1 MLLDFVDLS
10 SGSGA
15 VYQRLYEQIAAAA
28 YSGIMKK
35 GERLPSIREAAA
47 QLGVSRTTVESAYLK
62 LCIEGMAESS
72 PYRGYYICSG
82 SKPPRK
88 NAAEETAEPRVRY
101 DFSGRKID
109 AAAAELNFWR
119 RSVRQVLRDTSALI
133 SYGNPQG
140 EPELRRALAAYSY
153 KARGV
158 RTAPENIVI
167 GAGIGPLLNILCG
180 LTGRDRLIGM
190 ESGFEQAE
198 RIFSDYGIN
207 TFPLGCDL
215 NGAKTDSLKKSGAD
229 ILFLLPS
236 SLSKISVTGLSARR
250 GDFAEWA
257 REDKRRLIIEDD
269 YNGELRY
276 TARSV
281 SAFQGKC
288 PESTVYIGSFSKLLL
303 PSVRIAYM
311 ALPDRLVPEFYA
323 RRGVYNQT
331 CGKTEQIA
339 LRCYIE
345 SGELE
350 KHLRKLRK
358 LYYAK
363 SRLFCRAAAEVFD
376 NAEIT
381 LYESSITAE
390 LNLKTGAAADKIFAA
405 AEKNGIR
412 LKESG
417 NGEKIRMCFA
427 GIDDGDILPALKK
440 LKESIEGL

>member
-1 MLLDFVDLS
+1 M
-10 SGSGA
+10 
-15 VYQRLYEQIAAAA
+15 RRH
-28 YSGIMKK
+28 K
-35 GERLPSIREAAA
+35 
-47 QLGVSRTTVESAYLK
+47 T
-62 LCIEGMAESS
+62 
-72 PYRGYYICSG
+72 
-82 SKPPRK
+82 
-88 NAAEETAEPRVRY
+88 
-101 DFSGRKID
+101 
-109 AAAAELNFWR
+109 AAAELDFWR
-119 RSVRQVLRDTSALI
+119 RSVRQVLRDTAALV
-133 SYGNPQG
+133 SYGDPQG

-180 LTGRDRLIGM
+180 LTGRERLVGM

-207 TFPLGCDL
+207 TFPLDGDL
-215 NGAKTDSLKKSGAD
+215 NGARTDSLKKSGAD
-229 ILFLLPS
+229 TLFLLPS
-236 SLSKISVTGLSARR
+236 ALSKISVTGISARR
-250 GDFAEWA
+250 GDFVKWA
-257 REDKRRLIIEDD
+257 REDEHRLIIEDD

-350 KHLRKLRK
+350 KHLRRLRK

-376 NAEIT
+376 DAEIT

-390 LNLKTGAAADKIFAA
+390 LSLKTGAAAEKIFAA

-417 NGEKIRMCFA
+417 NGGKIRMCFA
-427 GIDDGDILPALKK
+427 GIEDGDILPALKK
-440 LKESIEGL
+440 LRESIEGL